1 MTESIGER
9 MAGRMAARKWALNG
23 RFLTQPMSGVQRY
36 AEEITRS
43 IDGLIADGHPLASSL
58 EIEILCPP
66 KARDLPGLRA
76 LTLKQVGTGGG
87 HKWEQTELPRHAGGG
102 LLSLG
107 NSGPLAKS
115 RQIVCI
121 HDMNTRLFPSSYS
134 KPFRLLYGALLPAL
148 GRRAARIA
156 TVSHFSASQIVRFGV
171 ARADKIDVMPD
182 GHEHV
187 FAWKSDL
194 SAAVQSAAQPDVIAL
209 IGSPAPHKN
218 AALILSMAA
227 ELEAHGLKIAVAG
240 ARDSRVFQ
248 NSGAI
253 TDAANVLWLGR
264 LTNEELAA
272 VLQNCLCLAFPS
284 FTEGFGLP
292 PLEAMALGCPVVVT
306 DQASLP
312 EVCGDAALY
321 ASPHDKSAWL
331 KHFATLRDDG
341 AQRRR
346 LIEAGHEQVRRFSW
360 RQSAELYLEAMA
372 KVDAAGS

>member
-1 MTESIGER
+1 
-9 MAGRMAARKWALNG
+9 MAARKWTING

-66 KARDLPGLRA
+66 KARDLLGLRA
-76 LTLKQVGTGGG
+76 LTLKQVGTSGG
-87 HKWEQTELPRHAGGG
+87 HKWEQTELPRHASDG

-134 KPFRLLYGALLPAL
+134 KRFRLLYGALLPAL

-218 AALILSMAA
+218 AALILSMAS
-227 ELEAHGLKIAVAG
+227 ELEALGLKIAVAG
-240 ARDSRVFQ
+240 GRDSRVFQ

-253 TDAANVLWLGR
+253 TDAANVLWLGQ

-331 KHFATLRDDG
+331 KHFATLRDD
-341 AQRRR
+341 ASQRRR
-346 LIEAGHEQVRRFSW
+346 LIKAGHEQVRRFSW

-372 KVDAAGS
+372 KVDAAGP

>member
-1 MTESIGER
+1 
-9 MAGRMAARKWALNG
+9 MAARKWAING

-36 AEEITRS
+36 AEEITRALDALVAEGS
-43 IDGLIADGHPLASSL
+43 PVANGF
-58 EIEILCPP
+58 EIEVLCPP
-66 KARDLPGLRA
+66 KARDLPGLQA
-76 LTLKQVGTGGG
+76 ISLKQVGSGSG
-87 HKWEQTELPRHAGGG
+87 HRWEQTELPRYANGG

-134 KPFRLLYGALLPAL
+134 KQFRLLYAVLLPAL

-156 TVSHFSASQIVRFGV
+156 SVSNFSASQIARFGV
-171 ARADKIDVMPD
+171 ARADKIDVMPN

-187 FAWKSDL
+187 FSWKADL
-194 SAAVQSAAQPDVIAL
+194 SEGVQRAAQPDVIAL

-218 AALILSMAA
+218 VGLVLRMAV
-227 ELEAHGLKIAVAG
+227 ELEALGLRIAVAG

-248 NSGAI
+248 NAGGVP
-253 TDAANVLWLGR
+253 DAPNVLWLGR
-264 LTNEELAA
+264 LSNEELAA
-272 VLQNCLCLAFPS
+272 MLQNCLCLAFPS

-321 ASPHDKSAWL
+321 ASPHDKAAWL
-331 KHFATLRDDG
+331 KHFVTLRDD
-341 AQRRR
+341 AAKRRS
-346 LIEAGHEQVRRFSW
+346 LIEAGSKQVRRFSW
-360 RQSAELYLEAMA
+360 RRSAELYLEAMA
-372 KVDAAGS
+372 KVDGISAL